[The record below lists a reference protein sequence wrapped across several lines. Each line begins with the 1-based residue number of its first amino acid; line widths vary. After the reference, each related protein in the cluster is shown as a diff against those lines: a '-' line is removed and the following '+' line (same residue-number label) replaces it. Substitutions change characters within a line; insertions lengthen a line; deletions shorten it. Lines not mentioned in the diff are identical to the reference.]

1 MISKSTTSMTPH
13 GLSPATVWVVPVRR
27 ISGSAARTAVAG
39 ARTAPRI
46 ATTARTRAVR
56 ARKGCRIR
64 SLLLVGPSPARNLRY
79 GGTEG
84 RSAQTAARTVRQTGS
99 DHPGRGGV
107 GLEQDRSIDPES
119 LEIAGRWRR
128 PVDEQLGHDPA
139 EDRGELE
146 AVRGPERDDHARRL
160 GQAIDHEIAIRGE
173 GVQAGL
179 GVDRRAERAR
189 QMARNEALDGR

>member
-39 ARTAPRI
+39 ARTAPTI

-84 RSAQTAARTVRQTGS
+84 RLAQTPTRTVRQPRS
-99 DHPGRGGV
+99 DHPGGRRV
-107 GLEQDRSIDPES
+107 RLEED
-119 LEIAGRWRR
+119 R
-128 PVDEQLGHDPA
+128 PVDP
-139 EDRGELE
+139 
-146 AVRGPERDDHARRL
+146 
-160 GQAIDHEIAIRGE
+160 
-173 GVQAGL
+173 
-179 GVDRRAERAR
+179 
-189 QMARNEALDGR
+189 